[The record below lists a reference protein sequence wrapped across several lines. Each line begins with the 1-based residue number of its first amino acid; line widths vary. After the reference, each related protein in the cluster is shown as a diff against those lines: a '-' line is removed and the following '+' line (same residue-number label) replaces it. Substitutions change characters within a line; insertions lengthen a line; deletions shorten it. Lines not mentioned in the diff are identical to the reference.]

1 MRETNMLDD
10 TTAQAEIMPRRAAL
24 VPRRTQPPLPSRPPS
39 IHRAWLRDLFV
50 PAPVHSYLA
59 PAERCIVATRRHWVV
74 PLWRLA
80 RGGGMMT
87 VIGVLTFLVP
97 QVFLVQLALFL
108 GAVAHTAWIAWCV
121 LEWRVEQIAVTETRL
136 IRVSGILR
144 ITVDAVPL
152 SKITDLRLRC
162 SVAGRILNYG
172 ELRIETAGQK
182 RTLERLDFLP
192 TAVCRAM
199 LTGPLRTPPDRR

>member
-1 MRETNMLDD
+1 MKR
-10 TTAQAEIMPRRAAL
+10 EIMARRAEL
-24 VPRRTQPPLPSRPPS
+24 VPRTRPVPALPRPVHPV
-39 IHRAWLRDLFV
+39 RAWLRDLFI

-59 PAERCIVATRRHWVV
+59 PGEQVLIATRRHWAV

-80 RGGGMMT
+80 RGGGMMS
-87 VIGVLTFLVP
+87 VIGVLTVLLPGWFV
-97 QVFLVQLALFL
+97 VQAALLL
-108 GAVAHTAWIAWCV
+108 GALAHTAWVFWCV
-121 LEWRVEQIAVTETRL
+121 IAWRVEQVAVTETRL